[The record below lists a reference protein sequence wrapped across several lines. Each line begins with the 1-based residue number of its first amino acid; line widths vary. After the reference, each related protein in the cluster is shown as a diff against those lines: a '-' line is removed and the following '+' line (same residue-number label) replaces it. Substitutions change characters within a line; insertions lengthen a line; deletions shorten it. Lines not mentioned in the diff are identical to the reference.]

1 MRGEVMIR
9 AIFSVLAALVLLAG
23 CQVPQVRDEASPNF
37 LPPKGSL
44 VILHDAIQI
53 PPESARVFLQR
64 GQFHGYHGIDLYYPW
79 CAFEVNDVSESTQ
92 VLQANTFEIYRVYVR
107 TEQVVDN
114 TKTQLAG
121 LAFGPN
127 KAWHLVMDGSGGP
140 TTVTRVVVMW
150 VNAQN
155 QSDIRKLTCGG
166 SEENVALART
176 PSVAQIRAAFGD
188 VATLELPREQ

>member
-1 MRGEVMIR
+1 MIH
-9 AIFSVLAALVLLAG
+9 AILSVLAALTLLAG
-23 CQVPQVRDEASPNF
+23 CQAPQVRDEASPNF

-44 VILHDAIQI
+44 VILHDDMQI
-53 PPESARVFLQR
+53 PPQSARVFLQR
-64 GQFHGYHGIDLYYPW
+64 GQFYGYHGIDLYYPW

-92 VLQANTFEIYRVYVR
+92 ILRANTFEIYRVHIR

-114 TKTQLAG
+114 TKTQLAS

-140 TTVTRVVVMW
+140 TTVTKVLVMW
-150 VNAQN
+150 MDSPN
-155 QSDIRKLTCGG
+155 QSNIRKLTCGG

-176 PSVAQIRAAFGD
+176 PSVNQIRAALGD
-188 VATLELPREQ
+188 VATLELPRGQ